1 MAALA
6 HPFPKGFRYSDSYGP
21 NPRLKSLP
29 KEKRQLETSISINRN
44 L

>member
-1 MAALA
+1 MAARA

-21 NPRLKSLP
+21 NPHLKSLP
-29 KEKRQLETSISINRN
+29 KEERQLETSLSINRN